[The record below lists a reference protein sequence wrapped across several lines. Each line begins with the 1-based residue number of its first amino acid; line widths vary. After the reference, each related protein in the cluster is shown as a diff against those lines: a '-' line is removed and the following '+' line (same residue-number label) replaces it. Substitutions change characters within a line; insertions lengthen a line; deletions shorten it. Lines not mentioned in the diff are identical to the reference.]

1 MQTGLR
7 KLYFYFTILIG
18 YGEVIPA
25 RDQGTAVERHPDAL
39 LQHDTPLRQSHHR
52 LAELL
57 SLERLPAGGVRRLA
71 GLDAFEEVLD
81 LTVEAAA
88 F

>member
-7 KLYFYFTILIG
+7 KHYFYFTLLIG
-18 YGEVIPA
+18 YGEIIA
-25 RDQGTAVERHPDAL
+25 GRDQGTTVELHPGAL
-39 LQHDTPLRQSHHR
+39 LQHAVPLRPSHHR

-57 SLERLPAGGVRRLA
+57 SLERLPAGGARRLA

-81 LTVEAAA
+81 LAVEAAA